1 MSLPARLFPCI
12 RASRHVDLDSHMP
25 LEPCV
30 LPVTG
35 YCCFVVFTGAL
46 RDQENPSDLLE
57 LELQMVGNQ
66 LDVGDWD
73 QTQVL

>member
-1 MSLPARLFPCI
+1 MSCLL
-12 RASRHVDLDSHMP
+12 
-25 LEPCV
+25 LE
-30 LPVTG
+30 

-73 QTQVL
+73 QTQVF